1 MKNTMENCNFC
12 KIINKEKKGNI
23 VYENDLVCCFLAEEP
38 INEGHMLIAPKKHYL
53 DLDQMDDEAAIEIM
67 RVSKIMVKVLKDTY
81 KSDGY
86 SIMQNG
92 GSFNNVGHYHMHLF
106 PRYKGDSFSWSYGEE
121 DSSTLEVVSKK
132 IQQQL
137 KDYVIK

>member
-38 INEGHMLIAPKKHYL
+38 INEGHMLITPKKHYL
-53 DLDQMDDEAAIEIM
+53 DLDQMDDEVAIEIM

-86 SIMQNG
+86 SIMQMVEALIMLVIIICICFQDIKETVLAG
-92 GSFNNVGHYHMHLF
+92 AMEKRIVA
-106 PRYKGDSFSWSYGEE
+106 P
-121 DSSTLEVVSKK
+121 
-132 IQQQL
+132 L
-137 KDYVIK
+137 KL

>member
-53 DLDQMDDEAAIEIM
+53 DLDKMDDETAIEIM

-86 SIMQNG
+86 SIMQMVEALIMLVIIICICFQDIKETV
-92 GSFNNVGHYHMHLF
+92 SVGAMEKRIVA
-106 PRYKGDSFSWSYGEE
+106 P
-121 DSSTLEVVSKK
+121 
-132 IQQQL
+132 
-137 KDYVIK
+137 